1 VSAFGKAWGLAF
13 GAAFGLLAVAPPAE
27 IDQGGGG
34 LQSHAK
40 PAQSVKNKPKQD
52 QALVEHAQAAIKD
65 IADSGGDSALE
76 VGRNLSAQLFSPGGL
91 TNHVTETHQ
100 TQQAT
105 QERGS
110 PGESAEPLTAARVDI
125 PAVPATPAGS
135 SGSAGS
141 VGTIE
146 PHSGRFAHIAD
157 DDPTTHQAF
166 NQPLSRVDSA
176 QAAIEVVANSGQSGI
191 ERGSFGV
198 YPEQS
203 NAGKLQSNANAL
215 ALQLDKH
222 HDDVLALILIL
233 AAIEAAA

>member
-1 VSAFGKAWGLAF
+1 MSAFGKSWGLAF
-13 GAAFGLLAVAPPAE
+13 GAAFGLLVVAPPDAGA
-27 IDQGGGG
+27 IGAGSAG
-34 LQSHAK
+34 
-40 PAQSVKNKPKQD
+40 
-52 QALVEHAQAAIKD
+52 AANIAP
-65 IADSGGDSALE
+65 IAHADSSQAVPKSFRVTADGVLKIQAE
-76 VGRNLSAQLFSPGGL
+76 TGRKDSAQLFSPDALKGL
-91 TNHVTETHQ
+91 DNHVSETHQ
-100 TQQAT
+100 TQQAA